1 MKSKTLNKDVVV
13 SVMQANNCI
22 MDKLARGLKPFGL
35 SIQQFNVLRILRGQQ
50 DNILNLNE
58 ITNRMIHK
66 MSNTT
71 RLVDKLIDK
80 LLVKR
85 VVCPENRRR
94 VNISITDKGLNL
106 LSQIDLVI
114 QEFENEIIHSLS
126 EEEKNTL
133 LNLLIKI
140 KS

>member
-1 MKSKTLNKDVVV
+1 
-13 SVMQANNCI
+13 
-22 MDKLARGLKPFGL
+22 
-35 SIQQFNVLRILRGQQ
+35 
-50 DNILNLNE
+50 
-58 ITNRMIHK
+58 MIHK